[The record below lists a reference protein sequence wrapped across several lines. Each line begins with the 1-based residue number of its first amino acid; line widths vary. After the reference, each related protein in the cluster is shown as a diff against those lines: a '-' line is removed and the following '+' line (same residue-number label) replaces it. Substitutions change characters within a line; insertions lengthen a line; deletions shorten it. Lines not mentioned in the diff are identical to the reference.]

1 MSEDSKFSKKNR
13 PKPKVMVGVMLDP
26 EDIEYLDDITHN
38 KSEWC
43 RAAVLGAI
51 QKVKYDSQG

>member
-1 MSEDSKFSKKNR
+1 MSKFSKKNR
-13 PKPKVMVGVMLDP
+13 PEPKVMVGVMLDP
-26 EDIEYLDDITHN
+26 EDIKYLDDITHN